1 MLRHTLRIWF
11 ARAIVQRT
19 SVESPFRSRHEL
31 SKSPELQAQAVAR
44 GTRPLYVLVLTLV
57 ASLSP
62 VPSRGADGDN
72 SALPTARLFVEVR
85 LDAPRKLSGLK
96 PGSSLEGAVERDV
109 YSGDRRLI
117 PAGSRVHLTVDSVKR
132 RRRVR
137 NRYRPWLAQL
147 FASRHENFPAFRSG
161 SFSLPDGSEIS
172 VRVSLVAAIHP
183 VEVSAQ
189 SNAAAQAREANPILR
204 NRTEEKKDAKQQISR
219 AGPRLILEAD
229 RPASGG
235 LAATASEGT
244 SEANGANSHGQAH
257 PPMPATLA
265 GGAPARLI
273 LLTPVSASKNHPGDS
288 FYAQL
293 LEPARL
299 SSGTTL
305 PEGTIIEGR
314 VARRVPPRW
323 LSRPGSLNVTFTGL
337 TLPSGVRSGIA
348 ASLVEAEVEK
358 GSQMRMDS
366 EGGLRGGNPGI
377 AHVLID
383 LGVTAGIA
391 KVTDDSFQLVAE
403 TLLSTATDASTAGS
417 ARLAAVA
424 LSGLYLISRH
434 GRDVILPKYTEMDM
448 RFDQPRS
455 VP

>member
-1 MLRHTLRIWF
+1 LI
-11 ARAIVQRT
+11 
-19 SVESPFRSRHEL
+19 
-31 SKSPELQAQAVAR
+31 
-44 GTRPLYVLVLTLV
+44 LTL
-57 ASLSP
+57 AAFLSP
-62 VPSRGADGDN
+62 VLCAGADRDN
-72 SALPTARLFVEVR
+72 RALPTASLFVEVR

-109 YSGDRRLI
+109 YTGDRRLI
-117 PAGSRVHLTVDSVKR
+117 PAGSRVHLTVESVER
-132 RRRVR
+132 RRRIR
-137 NRYRPWLAQL
+137 SRYRPWLARL
-147 FASRHENFPAFRSG
+147 FASRHENFPVFRSG
-161 SFSLPDGSEIS
+161 IFSLPDGSKIS

-183 VEVSAQ
+183 VEVCAQ
-189 SNAAAQAREANPILR
+189 SNAAAQTGEANPIPP
-204 NRTEEKKDAKQQISR
+204 NRTEKEEEAKEQTAR
-219 AGPRLILEAD
+219 AGPRLILEAE

-235 LAATASEGT
+235 LAATASEAN
-244 SEANGANSHGQAH
+244 EANADGQAR
-257 PPMPATLA
+257 PPVPATLA
-265 GGAPARLI
+265 AGAPVRLI
-273 LLTPVSASKNHPGDS
+273 LLSPVSASKNHPGDS

-323 LSRPGSLNVTFTGL
+323 LGRPGSLNLTFTGL
-337 TLPSGVRSGIA
+337 TLPGGARSGIA
-348 ASLVEAEVEK
+348 ASFVEAEVEK

-366 EGGLRGGNPGI
+366 EGGLKGGNPGI
-377 AHVLID
+377 ARVLID
-383 LGVTAGIA
+383 LGMTAGIA

-417 ARLAAVA
+417 ARLAAA
-424 LSGLYLISRH
+424 AFSGLYLISRR
-434 GRDVILPKYTEMDM
+434 GRDAILQKYTEMGM

>member
-1 MLRHTLRIWF
+1 
-11 ARAIVQRT
+11 
-19 SVESPFRSRHEL
+19 
-31 SKSPELQAQAVAR
+31 
-44 GTRPLYVLVLTLV
+44 
-57 ASLSP
+57 
-62 VPSRGADGDN
+62 
-72 SALPTARLFVEVR
+72 
-85 LDAPRKLSGLK
+85 
-96 PGSSLEGAVERDV
+96 
-109 YSGDRRLI
+109 
-117 PAGSRVHLTVDSVKR
+117 
-132 RRRVR
+132 
-137 NRYRPWLAQL
+137 
-147 FASRHENFPAFRSG
+147 
-161 SFSLPDGSEIS
+161 
-172 VRVSLVAAIHP
+172 
-183 VEVSAQ
+183 
-189 SNAAAQAREANPILR
+189 
-204 NRTEEKKDAKQQISR
+204 
-219 AGPRLILEAD
+219 
-229 RPASGG
+229 
-235 LAATASEGT
+235 
-244 SEANGANSHGQAH
+244 
-257 PPMPATLA
+257 MPATLA
-265 GGAPARLI
+265 AGAPARLI

-417 ARLAAVA
+417 ARLAAA
-424 LSGLYLISRH
+424 AFSGLYLISRH